1 MDKIESDLRT
11 FCFQAPR
18 WMLLELQ
25 AFWYGL
31 ISWSITC
38 SEDLLTPDP
47 KLITVR
53 DLLIHSDGEFEDW
66 PTEWLEPYIHE
77 YISLNPTLMEHQE
90 YFGLIEELFQD
101 CIPTDLNIFSVL
113 VTGEILLEEQW
124 ERLYDS
130 IAFTNPIIVE
140 EKRQIRT
147 RRVHG
152 RRGITPIKARRAFT
166 RHKITIIKKDN

>member
-1 MDKIESDLRT
+1 MDKIETDLRT

-18 WMLLELQ
+18 WMLLEIQ

-38 SEDLLTPDP
+38 TEDLITPEP
-47 KLITVR
+47 TSITVR

-66 PTEWLEPYIHE
+66 PTEWLEPYMYE
-77 YISLNPTLMEHQE
+77 YLSLHPTLMEQNE
-90 YFGLIEELFQD
+90 FFTNLEEIFQD
-101 CIPTDLNIFSVL
+101 CVPSDLNIFTVL
-113 VTGEILLEEQW
+113 VTTELIDEEQW
-124 ERLYDS
+124 TRLYDAL
-130 IAFTNPIIVE
+130 AFTNPILPE
-140 EKRQIRT
+140 ERKVSKT

-166 RHKITIIKKDN
+166 RHKIHVIKRD